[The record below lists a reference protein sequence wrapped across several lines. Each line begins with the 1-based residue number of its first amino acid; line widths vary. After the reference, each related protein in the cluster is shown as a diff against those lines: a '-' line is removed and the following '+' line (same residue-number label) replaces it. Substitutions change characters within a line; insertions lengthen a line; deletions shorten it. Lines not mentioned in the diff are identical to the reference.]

1 MYYTNNSGR
10 NDIVGAKVAR
20 DQENIWFY
28 VETAGELSPQSDP
41 HWMQLLIDVDR
52 DKSTGWNGYD
62 FIINRVSPKGRKA
75 VMERNIQG
83 IWMWEKSSECEFRTF
98 GNKLVI
104 KIPRKALGLSSGS
117 LDFEFKWNDNMQEEG
132 NIMDFYVNGDTAP
145 GGRFNYVYTTQSN

>member
-104 KIPRKALGLSSGS
+104 KIPRKALGLSS
-117 LDFEFKWNDNMQEEG
+117 
-132 NIMDFYVNGDTAP
+132 
-145 GGRFNYVYTTQSN
+145 